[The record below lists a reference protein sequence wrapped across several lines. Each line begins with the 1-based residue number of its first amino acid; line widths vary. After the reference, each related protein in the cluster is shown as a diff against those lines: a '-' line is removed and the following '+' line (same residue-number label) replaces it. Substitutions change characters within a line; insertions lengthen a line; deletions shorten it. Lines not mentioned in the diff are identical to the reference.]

1 MENRKNHNFRNKT
14 ETANGRFGLHNQLP
28 SKVESRITALFRL
41 FETVTIIANLASP
54 NRFHCKPFVAS
65 VAEGW
70 IFAVLAIAEPDFLFF
85 C

>member
-14 ETANGRFGLHNQLP
+14 ETANGSLDLQNQLP

-41 FETVTIIANLASP
+41 FETVTIIADLASP

-65 VAEGW
+65 VAEW
-70 IFAVLAIAEPDFLFF
+70 RIFAVFAIAEPDFLLF